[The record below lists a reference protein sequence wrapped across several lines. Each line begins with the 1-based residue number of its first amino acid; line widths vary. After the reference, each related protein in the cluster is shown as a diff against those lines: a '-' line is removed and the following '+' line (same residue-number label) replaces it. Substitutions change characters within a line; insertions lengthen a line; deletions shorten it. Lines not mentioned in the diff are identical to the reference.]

1 MPIIYTGTTTRA
13 GEARVERLGFPGR
26 LIALGVAAACLSVL
40 TLASRLQPNRDGVG
54 SHRALGLAGCQFL
67 DSTGL
72 SCPSCGMTTSFAWF
86 AHGNLVASVYVQP
99 MGAAL
104 AIVAAGCVW
113 GGLYVALTGRPVYR
127 LLRLLPGRYYLLPLL
142 ALAVLAW
149 GWKILIHLNGLDG
162 WR

>member
-40 TLASRLQPNRDGVG
+40 SLASRLQPNRDGVG

-72 SCPSCGMTTSFAWF
+72 PCPSCGMTTSFAWF

-104 AIVAAGCVW
+104 AIVAAACVW